1 MQEVQSILPVGSVI
15 RERYVVESVL
25 GKGGFGVVY
34 RVSDLRVKGNQYAL
48 KEVIESHGK
57 DRTRKDKNHFTFE
70 GDVLKRLDHRA
81 LPRVYRAFDDDAHER
96 SYILMDFVDG
106 PNLDDEVAEA
116 WRCPAYAGDLPIR
129 GARFRRHAWAFL
141 FGP

>member
-1 MQEVQSILPVGSVI
+1 MRTRVQEVQSILPVGSVI

-57 DRTRKDKNHFTFE
+57 DRTRKDKNRFTFE

-81 LPRVYRAFDDDAHER
+81 LPRVYRAFDDDEHER
-96 SYILMDFVDG
+96 AYLLMDFVDG
-106 PNLDDEVAEA
+106 PNLD
-116 WRCPAYAGDLPIR
+116 I
-129 GARFRRHAWAFL
+129 
-141 FGP
+141 